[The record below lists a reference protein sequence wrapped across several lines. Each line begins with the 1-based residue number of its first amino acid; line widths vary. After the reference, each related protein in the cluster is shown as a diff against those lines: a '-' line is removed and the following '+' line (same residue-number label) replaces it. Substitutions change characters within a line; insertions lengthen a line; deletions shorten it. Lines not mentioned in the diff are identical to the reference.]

1 MKVSE
6 ITQDVILNH
15 LREDANNLEYED
27 MILLD
32 AMEKASIEFCKSQ
45 TGLTQDKLDEHEDLT
60 IAVLTL
66 ISDMWDNRSMTIQKS
81 NINIVVDAIL
91 GMHRMNLVP
100 TPDSEVV

>member
-1 MKVSE
+1 MS
-6 ITQDVILNH
+6 
-15 LREDANNLEYED
+15 
-27 MILLD
+27 
-32 AMEKASIEFCKSQ
+32 
-45 TGLTQDKLDEHEDLT
+45 LTQDKLDEHEDLT

-91 GMHRMNLVP
+91 GMHRTNLVP

>member
-6 ITQDVILNH
+6 ITLETILNH
-15 LREDANNLEYED
+15 IREGDDLEDED

-32 AMEKASIEFCKSQ
+32 TMKKASIEFCKSQ
-45 TGLTQDKLDEHEDLT
+45 TGLMLKELDEHEDVT

-91 GMHRMNLVP
+91 GMHRTNLVP
-100 TPDSEVV
+100 TPDSEVF